1 MRAIMAVVLATLL
14 PAVGCTAAVADE
26 IEPSSSLGLATRGQV
41 SVERMVSLSA
51 LADATVTRTHVSAR
65 FMQLSGGIDQTLA
78 ERVVAPPR
86 ELPEM
91 GSCTGRTAPT
101 TEPLPPSATQGSIEL
116 LDVGEV
122 LLRAGPS
129 TMPLAARA
137 FPDVG
142 EVVSGV
148 VYTSRDG
155 TSELPVGVPY
165 LIETTGSSL
174 IASFSLRVDAPM
186 EPVDLRV
193 GAERLDSEQL
203 VLLRGEALD
212 LEWSTAS
219 ASASAS
225 ANDAEADQ
233 IIVDVTI
240 PANDST
246 QPSPA
251 ALRCVF
257 RDTGAARVL
266 PEYLSWPELPD
277 EVELTVHRLRRVHVP
292 LPDVEETIVE
302 FDFAVSARVPV
313 ADAL

>member
-1 MRAIMAVVLATLL
+1 
-14 PAVGCTAAVADE
+14 
-26 IEPSSSLGLATRGQV
+26 
-41 SVERMVSLSA
+41 
-51 LADATVTRTHVSAR
+51 
-65 FMQLSGGIDQTLA
+65 
-78 ERVVAPPR
+78 
-86 ELPEM
+86 
-91 GSCTGRTAPT
+91 
-101 TEPLPPSATQGSIEL
+101 
-116 LDVGEV
+116 
-122 LLRAGPS
+122 
-129 TMPLAARA
+129 MPLAARA

-174 IASFSLRVDAPM
+174 VASFSLRVDAPM

-193 GAERLDSEQL
+193 GAERLDSDQL

-212 LEWSTAS
+212 LEWSAAS
-219 ASASAS
+219 PS
-225 ANDAEADQ
+225 DAHADQ
-233 IIVDVTI
+233 IIVDVTAA
-240 PANDST
+240 ANDSA

-257 RDTGAARVL
+257 RDTGAARVS
-266 PEYLSWPELPD
+266 PEDLSWPDQPD
-277 EVELTVHRLRRVHVP
+277 EVELTVHRLRRVLVP
-292 LPDVEETIVE
+292 LPEVEETIVE